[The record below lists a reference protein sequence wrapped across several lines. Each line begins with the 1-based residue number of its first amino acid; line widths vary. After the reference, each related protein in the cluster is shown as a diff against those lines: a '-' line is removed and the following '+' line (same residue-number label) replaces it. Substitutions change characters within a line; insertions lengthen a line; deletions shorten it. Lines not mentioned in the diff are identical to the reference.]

1 MKLKNSI
8 GYSIIAC
15 GLLFS
20 QVQANTL
27 FCNNDC
33 TNSVEITVSK
43 TNVARGVSF
52 EGGGT
57 FTNNGLISVLSES
70 EYAYG
75 IFGHSNSGSYIN
87 NNKIQV
93 ETNNDTE
100 NATGL
105 YILSYGHTSTFDNSG
120 VLSAK
125 MNGNL
130 SANAYSIFL
139 GDDTVTLNVNNT
151 GDLLGNIGFNDTN
164 YINLTNSGLVHLP
177 YDANNLNGNNKSAK
191 LETFNN
197 ESNGKLRVGLKTDG
211 TKQGSIYSQL
221 MATTAHFK
229 DGSTID
235 VDVLAS
241 STNVNL
247 LVGER
252 LDNVVKASTSLTID
266 GKLNITD
273 NSALIDFGYETS
285 NYADTA
291 DLINGEDGA
300 IHLRVVKASENNV
313 VDSTIKG
320 GGNSNSQAASRALQN
335 LYNNNPDIQS
345 IFNNLP
351 TDAAVADAVASIVT
365 LTPTSNVQAGTQ
377 VASMISGIVTQ
388 RQNVNISSGG
398 LNSGD
403 TMFSDKNF
411 WFKPF
416 GSIGSQNDKDGISG
430 FDITTGGFGLGLDG
444 EYKDNH
450 KLGFGLFYTNANV
463 EVNNQPQ
470 KSDIDMFTA
479 LVYGSV
485 PVIDDKTNFLYQ
497 TGYTWQKTDS
507 SRTLF
512 TGDKATADYTSNT
525 AFVDLK
531 LTRDV
536 QVSDKF
542 LLKPMVETTY
552 RHFTNPSY
560 KENGAGAL
568 NLHIDKFTSED
579 LILGIGTNAYYNI
592 TNDSKIVGNVNVGY
606 DFKGNDQTITS
617 SFAGAAG
624 VKFDTKGIDN
634 GRWSYQAG
642 IGYELDISDRNN
654 IHVGYEYQGQGKDFS
669 NNIISAKYVLK
680 F

>member
-1 MKLKNSI
+1 PKEPV
-8 GYSIIAC
+8 Y
-15 GLLFS
+15 
-20 QVQANTL
+20 
-27 FCNNDC
+27 
-33 TNSVEITVSK
+33 K
-43 TNVARGVSF
+43 T
-52 EGGGT
+52 
-57 FTNNGLISVLSES
+57 
-70 EYAYG
+70 
-75 IFGHSNSGSYIN
+75 
-87 NNKIQV
+87 
-93 ETNNDTE
+93 
-100 NATGL
+100 
-105 YILSYGHTSTFDNSG
+105 
-120 VLSAK
+120 VLSATIAG
-125 MNGNL
+125 NGNKNDI
-130 SANAYSIFL
+130 NA
-139 GDDTVTLNVNNT
+139 
-151 GDLLGNIGFNDTN
+151 
-164 YINLTNSGLVHLP
+164 
-177 YDANNLNGNNKSAK
+177 A
-191 LETFNN
+191 
-197 ESNGKLRVGLKTDG
+197 
-211 TKQGSIYSQL
+211 
-221 MATTAHFK
+221 
-229 DGSTID
+229 
-235 VDVLAS
+235 
-241 STNVNL
+241 
-247 LVGER
+247 
-252 LDNVVKASTSLTID
+252 
-266 GKLNITD
+266 
-273 NSALIDFGYETS
+273 
-285 NYADTA
+285 
-291 DLINGEDGA
+291 
-300 IHLRVVKASENNV
+300 
-313 VDSTIKG
+313 
-320 GGNSNSQAASRALQN
+320 RALVS
-335 LYNNNPDIQS
+335 LYDSNPEVATA
-345 IFNNLP
+345 FNKLP
-351 TDAAVADAVASIVT
+351 TDGAVADAAASIVT

-388 RQNVNISSGG
+388 RQNVNISGGG

-568 NLHIDKFTSED
+568 NLHVDKFTSED